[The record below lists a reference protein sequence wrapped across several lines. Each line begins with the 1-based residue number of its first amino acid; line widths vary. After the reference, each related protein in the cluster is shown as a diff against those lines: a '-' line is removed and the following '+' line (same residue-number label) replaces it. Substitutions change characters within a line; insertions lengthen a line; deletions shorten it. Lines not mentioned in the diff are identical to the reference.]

1 MWNDGSLHPLPGKFV
16 DDSVCA
22 VVPAGSTWAR
32 TPVPRIHT
40 DNIGM
45 AWIGACS
52 NLDSSEEANSA
63 QITISHQ

>member
-1 MWNDGSLHPLPGKFV
+1 MWNNGSLHPLPGKFV

-32 TPVPRIHT
+32 NPVPRIHT

-52 NLDSSEEANSA
+52 AV
-63 QITISHQ
+63 ISILLKKQTVHK